1 MKVVEVEPCF
11 GRTGGITVVED
22 EEQKRPRKFKSPH
35 VDGAVYT
42 ALMIQHDDPD
52 NDPRAWD
59 WSLVDFTGVTDR
71 RVVVKC
77 VGFWDNDS
85 ERNEEG
91 PWSEQPD
98 LYTVRPTFAARR
110 ETRGRLD
117 RGPGGITYGGITY

>member
-1 MKVVEVEPCF
+1 MKVVEVESCF

-22 EEQKRPRKFKSPH
+22 EERKRPREFMSPH

-85 ERNEEG
+85 ERNEQG

-98 LYTVRPTFAARR
+98 LYTVRPTFAAMR

-117 RGPGGITYGGITY
+117 RGPGGITY

>member
-110 ETRGRLD
+110 DTMGRLD
-117 RGPGGITYGGITY
+117 RGPEALYYP